1 MSTTKQHREENWN
14 ALGDDAFRRAVRAF
28 IEERYPAELR
38 FLPFR
43 PPWRELKPWVMLLV
57 EKGWSAPN
65 WPVKYGGMGL
75 SPGKL
80 LIFIDEQERW
90 GVARA
95 PDHGIV
101 QVGPMLIQFG
111 SEEQKRN
118 VLPGMR
124 TFETIWC
131 QGYSEPGS
139 GSDLASLVTEAV
151 ADGDHFVINGRKI
164 WTSFALDATHT
175 YLLARTDRKAKQQE
189 GITFFLVDLSLPGA
203 ARRGIKN
210 IAGATEY
217 CEMVFDGVRVHR
229 SNIVGELNKGWTV
242 AKSVLNFERLNSGSP
257 RRAQFAFERLRALA
271 QERGVLGE
279 PDFRKRYTELR
290 LDLADLKAVYA
301 YFADQVKRGQPLG
314 ADVSILKVMSTELN
328 QRITEFM
335 LETAG
340 DLGLVAAGE
349 RGDIGRVDAL
359 TPFLDSRGRTIG
371 AGTSEIHRN
380 VVAKRVLGLPA
391 A

>member
-1 MSTTKQHREENWN
+1 MKKQKPDEHWN
-14 ALGDDAFRRAVRAF
+14 ALSDEEFREIVRSF
-28 IEERYPAELR
+28 IEENYPAEYR

-43 PPWRELKPWVMLLV
+43 PPWQELKPWVMLLV

-111 SEEQKRN
+111 SDEQKQD

-124 TFETIWC
+124 RFETIWC

-139 GSDLASLVTEAV
+139 GSDLASLITEAIP
-151 ADGDHFVINGRKI
+151 DGDDYVINGRKI
-164 WTSFALDATHT
+164 WTSFALDSTHT
-175 YLLARTDRKAKQQE
+175 YLLARTDKKAKQQE
-189 GITFFLVDLSLPGA
+189 GITFFLVDLSLPGVS
-203 ARRGIKN
+203 RRGIKN

-217 CEMVFDGVRVHR
+217 CEMVFDNVRVHR
-229 SNIVGELNKGWTV
+229 SNIVGEVNKGWTV

-271 QERGVLGE
+271 QERGVFDE
-279 PDFRKRYTELR
+279 PNFARRFTELR

-340 DLGLVAAGE
+340 DLGLVVAGG
-349 RGDIGRVDAL
+349 RNDPGRVNVL

-380 VVAKRVLGLPA
+380 VVAKRVLGLPMT
-391 A
+391 

>member
-1 MSTTKQHREENWN
+1 MENWN
-14 ALGDDAFRRAVRAF
+14 ALSDDEFRKIVRVF
-28 IEERYPAELR
+28 IQENYPSEFR

-43 PPWRELKPWVMLLV
+43 PPWRDLKPWVMLLV
-57 EKGWSAPN
+57 DKGWSAPN

-75 SPGKL
+75 SPSKL

-111 SEEQKRN
+111 SEEQKQN
-118 VLPGMR
+118 VLPKMR
-124 TFETIWC
+124 RFETIWC

-139 GSDLASLVTEAV
+139 GSDLASLITVAV
-151 ADGDHFVINGRKI
+151 PDGDDYVINGRKI
-164 WTSFALDATHT
+164 WTSFALDSTHT
-175 YLLARTDRKAKQQE
+175 YLLARTDKKAKKQE
-189 GITFFLVDLSLPGA
+189 GITFFLIDLSTPGVR
-203 ARRGIKN
+203 RRGIKN

-217 CEMVFDGVRVHR
+217 CEMVLDNVRVPR
-229 SNIVGELNKGWTV
+229 SNIVGEVNKGWSI

-257 RRAQFAFERLRALA
+257 RRAQFAFERLRALG
-271 QERGVLGE
+271 QERGLMEE
-279 PDFRKRYTELR
+279 PAFKKRYTELQ

-328 QRITEFM
+328 QRITEYM
-335 LETAG
+335 LETGG
-340 DLGLVAAGE
+340 DLSLVAIGE
-349 RGDIGRVDAL
+349 HDDMGRINVL
-359 TPFLDSRGRTIG
+359 TPFLDSRARTIG

-380 VVAKRVLGLPA
+380 IVAKRVLRLPMD
-391 A
+391 

>member
-1 MSTTKQHREENWN
+1 MTRQDRGENWN
-14 ALGDDAFRRAVRAF
+14 QLGDEEFRRIVRAF
-28 IEERYPAELR
+28 IKENYPEEFRY
-38 FLPFR
+38 LPFR
-43 PPWRELKPWVMLLV
+43 PPWRELRPWVMLLV

-65 WPVKYGGMGL
+65 WPVRYGGMGL
-75 SPGKL
+75 APGKL

-124 TFETIWC
+124 TFETVWC

-151 ADGDHFVINGRKI
+151 PDAEDYVITGRKI

-189 GITFFLVDLSLPGA
+189 GITFFLVDLSLPGV
-203 ARRGIKN
+203 ARRGIRN

-229 SNIVGELNKGWTV
+229 SSIVGELNKGWTV

-257 RRAQFAFERLRALA
+257 RRAQFAFERLRALGR
-271 QERGVLGE
+271 ERDLLGD
-279 PDFRKRYTELR
+279 PNFRKRLTELR
-290 LDLADLKAVYA
+290 LDLADLKAVYSH
-301 YFADQVKRGQPLG
+301 FADQVKRGQPLG
-314 ADVSILKVMSTELN
+314 SDVSILKVMSTELN

-340 DLGLVAAGE
+340 EPGLVVAGE
-349 RGDIGRVDAL
+349 RNDTGRVNAL

-380 VVAKRVLGLPA
+380 VVAKRVLGLPVS
-391 A
+391 